1 MQAESDG
8 FRSRHDEF
16 LKKIRAEVEQMSYQD
31 DLSGLFKVLLK
42 DLQPDLTFLKASFEL
57 YMLKMKSKVL
67 DHTES
72 AMMHVNLSQSKTPK
86 KQMLE
91 TFVS

>member
-1 MQAESDG
+1 MQAEVEG
-8 FRSRHDEF
+8 FTSRHDEF
-16 LKKIRAEVEQMSYQD
+16 LKKIRVEVEQKSFQD
-31 DLSGLFKVLLK
+31 NLSSLFKVVSK

-57 YMLKMKSKVL
+57 YMLKLKSKVL
-67 DHTES
+67 DHTET
-72 AMMHVNLSQSKTPK
+72 AMMHVNPSWVKTPK